1 MKKNSS
7 RPSLVMICCYFV
19 TRVIAVV
26 VGYKGLGIVVVHRDS
41 LVAVVVH
48 RDLLVVE
55 VVHRDSL
62 VAVVAR
68 KDWVVADNQH
78 RVLAETRQ
86 GWTGIVSGRAAAGL
100 AAADMVAELV
110 VVGKGTGVFQIQVYP
125 CMRV

>member
-1 MKKNSS
+1 
-7 RPSLVMICCYFV
+7 MICCYFV
-19 TRVIAVV
+19 IRVIAVV

-48 RDLLVVE
+48 RDLLV
-55 VVHRDSL
+55 
-62 VAVVAR
+62 AVVVR
-68 KDWVVADNQH
+68 KDWAVVDSQH

>member
-26 VGYKGLGIVVVHRDS
+26 VGYKGLGIEVVHRDS
-41 LVAVVVH
+41 
-48 RDLLVVE
+48 LVVE

-86 GWTGIVSGRAAAGL
+86 GWTGTVSGRVAAGL
-100 AAADMVAELV
+100 AVANMVAALV
-110 VVGKGTGVFQIQVYP
+110 VVGKGTGVSQIQVYP

>member
-7 RPSLVMICCYFV
+7 VASPVMICCYFV
-19 TRVIAVV
+19 IRVIAVV
-26 VGYKGLGIVVVHRDS
+26 VGYKGLGIVVVHRDL
-41 LVAVVVH
+41 LVAVVV
-48 RDLLVVE
+48 
-55 VVHRDSL
+55 
-62 VAVVAR
+62 R
-68 KDWVVADNQH
+68 KDWAVVDSQH

>member
-7 RPSLVMICCYFV
+7 VASPVMICCYFV
-19 TRVIAVV
+19 IRVIAVV
-26 VGYKGLGIVVVHRDS
+26 VGYKGLGIVVVHRDL
-41 LVAVVVH
+41 LVAVVV
-48 RDLLVVE
+48 
-55 VVHRDSL
+55 
-62 VAVVAR
+62 R
-68 KDWVVADNQH
+68 KDWAVVDSQH

-110 VVGKGTGVFQIQVYP
+110 VVGKGTGGFQIQVYP